1 MHALRRHYLCVL
13 SLISVCMIIALA
25 APPPVSAQK
34 LPLFQSTKEQTPAQS
49 AVAQAS
55 LPATDE
61 EIDRAVARIESRLA
75 GLRQES
81 AAAAEVKDDEK
92 AGLLAAPPE
101 ELRKRQRLLSELL
114 LTLDKYVQSLREL
127 KEVRKTYSERSAEI
141 RSWQGFA
148 GKPPFPIS
156 FLEGLRESV
165 LAQRLDL
172 EMLEL
177 RLTVA
182 RGNLRKF
189 TKNLRESQKEL
200 RLSNERLEKSVG
212 RAAEG
217 RQRWLLDLMRLQ
229 NDLNEAAIASAETQR
244 LMLEKAISDKKEYI
258 GFLDHKLTVAEKVSP
273 LSKADLEQK
282 LQELDNQRR
291 ALEGDIGRTL
301 KKEDEIKT
309 TLQKS
314 RDALARALT
323 EIKPGVEPSPK
334 QFAGVVQLQ
343 STVETEQALV
353 AAETRPPG
361 KSRKR
366 TLR

>member
-25 APPPVSAQK
+25 APSPVSAQK
-34 LPLFQSTKEQTPAQS
+34 LPLFQSTKEQTPAQG

-81 AAAAEVKDDEK
+81 AAAAEAKDDEK

-141 RSWQGFA
+141 
-148 GKPPFPIS
+148 
-156 FLEGLRESV
+156 
-165 LAQRLDL
+165 
-172 EMLEL
+172 
-177 RLTVA
+177 
-182 RGNLRKF
+182 
-189 TKNLRESQKEL
+189 
-200 RLSNERLEKSVG
+200 
-212 RAAEG
+212 
-217 RQRWLLDLMRLQ
+217 
-229 NDLNEAAIASAETQR
+229 
-244 LMLEKAISDKKEYI
+244 
-258 GFLDHKLTVAEKVSP
+258 
-273 LSKADLEQK
+273 
-282 LQELDNQRR
+282 
-291 ALEGDIGRTL
+291 
-301 KKEDEIKT
+301 
-309 TLQKS
+309 
-314 RDALARALT
+314 
-323 EIKPGVEPSPK
+323 KPGVEPSPK

>member
-25 APPPVSAQK
+25 APSPVSAQK
-34 LPLFQSTKEQTPAQS
+34 LPLFQSTKEQTPAQG

-81 AAAAEVKDDEK
+81 AAAAEAKDDEK

-141 RSWQGFA
+141 RSWQGFD

-165 LAQRLDL
+165 LEQRLDL

-217 RQRWLLDLMRLQ
+217 RPR
-229 NDLNEAAIASAETQR
+229 AET
-244 LMLEKAISDKKEYI
+244 S
-258 GFLDHKLTVAEKVSP
+258 GT
-273 LSKADLEQK
+273 
-282 LQELDNQRR
+282 
-291 ALEGDIGRTL
+291 G
-301 KKEDEIKT
+301 
-309 TLQKS
+309 
-314 RDALARALT
+314 
-323 EIKPGVEPSPK
+323 
-334 QFAGVVQLQ
+334 Q
-343 STVETEQALV
+343 SAKGT
-353 AAETRPPG
+353 G
-361 KSRKR
+361 G
-366 TLR
+366 